1 MSLID
6 KLRKARETVVE
17 VEGFKFTIRRPTD
30 EEAISLRNITFVDVV
45 KRYVVGW
52 SGVQELHL
60 IPGGDPREV
69 PFDADLWREW
79 CTDHP
84 EFWQPLS
91 SAILDSYQHY
101 RKSQDETKK
110 KP

>member
-1 MSLID
+1 
-6 KLRKARETVVE
+6 
-17 VEGFKFTIRRPTD
+17 
-30 EEAISLRNITFVDVV
+30 
-45 KRYVVGW
+45 
-52 SGVQELHL
+52 LHL